1 MKTKLNEKGVTM
13 IELLVALVI
22 CSIIIAAIYRLFVAQ
37 TRAYTVQDEVA
48 EVQQNVRNAM
58 ELIVRDIR
66 QAGFDDD
73 PHTVGP
79 VSVDIFPPRAIAPAD
94 NVVDVFYEHN
104 GAIRQVTY
112 FLNAQNQLLR
122 NQVPADP
129 GAIAGGD
136 PILDNVTG
144 FTVTYIID
152 GIGPDGKRDRRA
164 RSEVSAGGIGVA
176 NVVAVRVQLSARP
189 ASDNPEV
196 INQVSPRA
204 LDSFVTMRNLLS
216 DTTNINTFINN
227 RTP

>member
-1 MKTKLNEKGVTM
+1 MKKNLNEKGVTL

-58 ELIVRDIR
+58 EVIVRDVR
-66 QAGFDDD
+66 MAGFDDD
-73 PHTVGP
+73 PLDIGGVITDIYP
-79 VSVDIFPPRAIAPAD
+79 PNPPINPADQRIDIF
-94 NVVDVFYEHN
+94 YERN
-104 GAIRQVTY
+104 GAIRRVTY
-112 FLNAQNQLLR
+112 SLNAQNQLLR
-122 NQVPADP
+122 NQVPSDP
-129 GAIAGGD
+129 GATAGGD

-144 FTVTYIID
+144 FIVTYIID

-164 RSEVSAGGIGVA
+164 RSEVSAAGVGTA

-189 ASDNPEV
+189 ATDNPDV

-204 LDSFVTMRNLLS
+204 LDTVVTMRNLLT
-216 DTTNINTFINN
+216 DTSNIFNE
-227 RTP
+227 R